1 MIGNSGRLSVSH
13 TAPACLRS
21 GWARGI
27 AAALALVLFLS
38 VSVALAKE
46 KDKLPARYRDWLEK
60 DVVYIISKEEKD
72 AFLRLARDEDR
83 DKFMDEFWEIRN
95 PTPGS
100 PVNEFKEEHYRRIAF
115 ANARFG
121 SEWVA
126 NGWQSDRG
134 RIYIILGPPG
144 SRQFFTSGGQVYP
157 IELWFYTANEP
168 SLPPFFYVMF
178 YQKEAMSDFRLYSPY
193 IDGPDKLVRASG
205 AENNPRNAWK
215 FLHDF
220 NPELAKASLTLI
232 PSEPADINSPRSMT
246 SDGMLMK
253 IVNLANDKFHKE
265 RIGLQR
271 RLREQVT
278 ARLSPDL
285 PALKVATL
293 PLRDALGENFIHYSL
308 QIDEP
313 QNYALGSFK
322 DKYFLNLEVQV
333 RVMDAQKK
341 LIYETTRQAVTY
353 YEEKDLA
360 DVRSRPLSFEDRL
373 AVLPGN
379 YELEFLMLNRV
390 NRVYY
395 RASASVRVE
404 PAAVPALTL
413 GRPVLVQHCEPSTSS
428 EDPFSFGGTRCTPQA
443 RHEVAPSANGALSLL
458 LPVYLDPAGVAAEAP
473 PLKLKYTVGRLDRS
487 PQNKVVEDSL
497 DRKRFDRFGTL
508 LVGKSIH
515 LQDLPPGSYLL
526 SFQVTDPADGHSA
539 GSTLPFKIAGS
550 SLPPPNL
557 LTSASLLQDGNNG
570 NNDFWRGLCSLAQNA
585 PDQAINF
592 FTHALERSPQHDR
605 ARAQLVKLYF
615 ARGDFNRV
623 ASLFSPD
630 GITKAF
636 DLEAAQDLIA
646 SLDKLGQLKQAIQ
659 AAEQAIALPD
669 PAPQLYEQLAG
680 LYDRSGDK
688 SRAERAREQARRL
701 TEQKRQ
707 AKSDSK

>member
-1 MIGNSGRLSVSH
+1 MIGNPGRLSVSRA
-13 TAPACLRS
+13 APACPRS

-27 AAALALVLFLS
+27 AAALALVLFLG

-83 DKFMDEFWEIRN
+83 DKFMEEFWEIRN

-115 ANARFG
+115 ADARFG

-144 SRQFFTSGGQVYP
+144 SRQFFTSGGQIYP
-157 IELWFYTANEP
+157 IELWFYTTNEP

-232 PSEPADINSPRSMT
+232 PSEPADINDQRSMT

-293 PLRDALGENFIHYSL
+293 PLRDPLGENFIHYSL

-360 DVRSRPLSFEDRL
+360 EVRSRPLSFEDRL

-404 PAAVPALTL
+404 PAAVSALTL
-413 GRPVLVQHCEPSTSS
+413 GRPVLVQHCEPSTSN
-428 EDPFSFGGTRCTPQA
+428 EDPFSFGGTRCTPLA
-443 RHEVAPSANGALSLL
+443 RHELAPSANGALSLL

-508 LVGKSIH
+508 LVGKSIP

-550 SLPPPNL
+550 FLPPPNL

-570 NNDFWRGLCSLAQNA
+570 NNDFWRGLCSLAQNT
-585 PDQAINF
+585 PDQAITYF
-592 FTHALERSPQHDR
+592 LHALERSPQHDR

-646 SLDKLGQLKQAIQ
+646 SLDKLGQLKLAIQ

-688 SRAERAREQARRL
+688 SRAEHAREQARRL